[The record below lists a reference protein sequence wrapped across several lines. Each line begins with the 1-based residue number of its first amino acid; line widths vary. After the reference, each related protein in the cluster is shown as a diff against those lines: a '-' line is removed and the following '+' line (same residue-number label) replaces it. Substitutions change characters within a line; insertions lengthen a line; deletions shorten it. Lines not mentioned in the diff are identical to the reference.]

1 MNFQEQL
8 RYDKLQLMKSRRQK
22 GATSTVQATTETTKV
37 AVE

>member
-8 RYDKLQLMKSRRQK
+8 KYDKLQRMKQRVSGTK
-22 GATSTVQATTETTKV
+22 VAVKTTTETTKV